1 MLNNLLNH
9 GYQVIPCN
17 GKAPIQSG
25 WSSDDHDLRKPPP
38 SNWTGNIGIR
48 TGQENTPIYAPDIS
62 EKILRSGL
70 KTLGDSPIRTGMQP
84 KAMLF
89 YRAEAGHKKI
99 QRKWKDSTGKIHM
112 VEILG
117 HGQQFIVEGIHPET
131 KQPYSWDRGTYHDMS
146 ASQLIE
152 VKHDAIKPWLG
163 SITVPDDWVE
173 IFKNGDLSTP
183 FPDLVELKNRVNAT
197 MISRVNTVQ
206 GGGFTIQQA
215 AQALAEQMDTPARL
229 ISSGYKKIGDRYLS
243 PNSSS

>member
-1 MLNNLLNH
+1 MTMLNNLLNH
-9 GYQVIPCN
+9 GYQAIPCN

-25 WSSDDHDLRKPPP
+25 WSSEDHDLTKTPPTHWEKR
-38 SNWTGNIGIR
+38 NVGIR
-48 TGQENTPIYAPDIS
+48 TGQGSIPIYAIDIDIYDPDVS

-70 KTLGDSPIRTGMQP
+70 NILGLSPIRTGMQP

-99 QRKWKDSTGKIHM
+99 QRKWKDSTGEIHI

-117 HGQQFIVEGIHPET
+117 HGQQFIAGGIHPET

-183 FPDLVELKNRVNAT
+183 FPDLAELKNRVNAT

-215 AQALAEQMDTPARL
+215 AQALAE
-229 ISSGYKKIGDRYLS
+229 
-243 PNSSS
+243 